1 MSDAANAFRAGLVI
15 IAGTVIAVVFYLSSE
30 KTSFARNSVDYFAYL
45 TDAGGINAKSIISI
59 AGLKAGK
66 INQATLVEVPV
77 GEYIVDLE
85 ARVLQRVG
93 RPLGPDIVVRPNEDF
108 DGVVAV
114 LERQGK
120 LPTRDLVAAE
130 NWDQARVREAID
142 KVKADRVRV
151 ARIDFAV
158 ASQWPVPRDSWV
170 KKGSLGLLGANALF
184 LEPGPSKEM
193 LKQGERL
200 VNVRSATGTE
210 TLLSKAETIIADLA
224 SITHKIDED
233 IGGITSNINGITA
246 ELNRFIAGDED
257 TKPIG
262 EIYELVMNDL
272 RKAVNTVEKA
282 IRDIDGK
289 IAKDDSDFNKL
300 VANVQRITADLAEM
314 TGSGS
319 GPGTGTGA
327 GAGADGGVADPNAG
341 AGDIRAT
348 MASVRKV
355 ADDLAVVTDQLK
367 GVLGDNEDE
376 LGQGVKSL
384 KTTIEELNRS
394 LSSLSEVMGRV
405 ERGEGTVGR
414 LLTDEKIADKVESAV
429 SGAADFVTSLTSMET
444 HVDIGSW
451 YNVNRDA
458 NTTTLSLRLQ
468 PKPDKYYLLEVVD
481 DGGRLE
487 RFTERD
493 VDGNVI
499 RESVREEDNQLR
511 ISAMFAKRFFDFL
524 VLRVGLIETT
534 GGVGANLFLWDD
546 RVELRTDLF
555 DFRGPRDSL
564 ATDAMP
570 ELYLPRWRTL
580 VKAQPIPHLYVSAG
594 LDDALNGIG
603 PTGIQLYDAR
613 LGYGLDYF
621 IGVGLT
627 FQDEDLRSI
636 LPFIPGG

>member
-15 IAGTVIAVVFYLSSE
+15 IVGAVIAVVFYLSSE
-30 KTSFARNSVDYFAYL
+30 KTSFARDSVEYYAYL

-66 INQATLVEVPV
+66 INNATLVEIPV
-77 GEYIVDLE
+77 GDYVVDLE
-85 ARVLQRVG
+85 ARVLQRVD
-93 RPLGPDIVVRPNEDF
+93 RPLNADLKVSVHEDF
-108 DGVVAV
+108 DEAIAD
-114 LERQGK
+114 LERMGK
-120 LPTRDLVAAE
+120 LPTRDQVAAE
-130 NWDQARVREAID
+130 KWDQARVRAAIESA
-142 KVKADRVRV
+142 KKEPIRV

-158 ASQWPVPRDSWV
+158 ASQWPVPLDSWV

-193 LKQGERL
+193 LKEGARL
-200 VNVRSATGTE
+200 VNVRSLTGTE
-210 TLLSKAETIIADLA
+210 TLLSKAEGIVANLDSMTKKLD
-224 SITHKIDED
+224 HD
-233 IGGITSNINGITA
+233 IGGITSNINGITG
-246 ELNRFIAGDED
+246 ELNRFIAGDE
-257 TKPIG
+257 THKPLN
-262 EIYELVMNDL
+262 EIYAMVMDDL
-272 RKAVNTVEKA
+272 RKAVNTIEKA
-282 IRDIDGK
+282 IRNVDGK
-289 IAKDDSDFNKL
+289 IADDNSDFSKL
-300 VANVQRITADLAEM
+300 VANVQRITSDLAQM
-314 TGSGS
+314 TGSGP
-319 GPGTGTGA
+319 GGGTGP
-327 GAGADGGVADPNAG
+327 DGGPAEG
-341 AGDIRAT
+341 EGDIRAT
-348 MASVRKV
+348 MVSVRKV
-355 ADDLAVVTDQLK
+355 ADDLSVVTGQLK
-367 GVLGDNEDE
+367 EMLGDNEEE

-394 LSSLSEVMGRV
+394 LASLSEVMGRV

-429 SGAADFVTSLTSMET
+429 SGAADFVSSLTSMET
-444 HVDIGSW
+444 HVDIGTW
-451 YNVNRDA
+451 YNFNRDA
-458 NTTTLSLRLQ
+458 NTTTLGLKLQ

-487 RFTERD
+487 RYTERD
-493 VDGNVI
+493 VENGTI

-555 DFRGPRDSL
+555 DFRGPRDTL
-564 ATDAMP
+564 ATDNLP
-570 ELYLPRWRTL
+570 EFYLPRWRTL
-580 VKAQPIPHLYVSAG
+580 LKAQPIPHMYVSAG
-594 LDDALNGIG
+594 IDDALNSVG
-603 PTGIQLYDAR
+603 PGGVQLYDPNT
-613 LGYGLDYF
+613 GYGLDYF

>member
-15 IAGTVIAVVFYLSSE
+15 IVGTVIAVVFYVSSE
-30 KTSFARNSVDYFAYL
+30 KTSFARNSLDYYAYL

-66 INQATLVEVPV
+66 INQATLVEIPV
-77 GEYIVDLE
+77 SEYIVDLE

-93 RPLGPDIVVRPNEDF
+93 RPLGADLAVKAHEDF
-108 DGVVAV
+108 DGVIGI
-114 LERQGK
+114 LERQGR
-120 LPTRDLVAAE
+120 LPTREQVTSE
-130 NWDQARVREAID
+130 SWDQARVREAID
-142 KVKADRVRV
+142 KAKAARVRV
-151 ARIDFAV
+151 ARIDFSV
-158 ASQWPVPRDSWV
+158 ASQWPVPVDSWV

-184 LEPGPSKEM
+184 LEPGPAKEV

-200 VNVRSATGTE
+200 INVRSATGTE
-210 TLLSKAETIIADLA
+210 TLLSKAEGIIADLA

-282 IRDIDGK
+282 VRDIDGK

-314 TGSGS
+314 TGSG
-319 GPGTGTGA
+319 PGA
-327 GAGADGGVADPNAG
+327 GAGPDGGTGEGD
-341 AGDIRAT
+341 GDIRAT

-355 ADDLAVVTDQLK
+355 ADDLAVVTEQLK

-384 KTTIEELNRS
+384 KTTIDELNRS

-534 GGVGANLFLWDD
+534 GGVGANLFLFDD

-555 DFRGPRDSL
+555 DFRGPRDTL
-564 ATDAMP
+564 ATDALP

-594 LDDALNGIG
+594 IDDALNGVG
-603 PTGIQLYDAR
+603 PGGIQLYDPR
-613 LGYGLDYF
+613 VGYGLDYF

>member
-15 IAGTVIAVVFYLSSE
+15 IVGAVIAVVFYLSSE
-30 KTSFARNSVDYFAYL
+30 KTSFARDSVEYYAYL

-66 INQATLVEVPV
+66 INNATLVEIPV
-77 GEYIVDLE
+77 GDYVVDLE
-85 ARVLQRVG
+85 ARVLQRVD
-93 RPLGPDIVVRPNEDF
+93 RPLNADLKVSVHEDF
-108 DGVVAV
+108 DEAIAD
-114 LERQGK
+114 LERMGK
-120 LPTRDLVAAE
+120 LPTRDQVAAE
-130 NWDQARVREAID
+130 GWDQARVRAAIESA
-142 KVKADRVRV
+142 KKEPIRV

-158 ASQWPVPRDSWV
+158 ASQWPVPEDSWV

-193 LKQGERL
+193 LKEGARL
-200 VNVRSATGTE
+200 VNVRSLTGTE
-210 TLLSKAETIIADLA
+210 TLLSKAEGIVANLDSMTKKLD
-224 SITHKIDED
+224 HD

-246 ELNRFIAGDED
+246 ELNRFISGDE
-257 TKPIG
+257 THKPLN
-262 EIYELVMNDL
+262 EIYAMVMDDL
-272 RKAVNTVEKA
+272 RKAVNTIEKA
-282 IRDIDGK
+282 IRNVDGK
-289 IAKDDSDFNKL
+289 IADDNSDFSKL
-300 VANVQRITADLAEM
+300 VANVQRITSDLAQM
-314 TGSGS
+314 TVS
-319 GPGTGTGA
+319 GPGSGTGP
-327 GAGADGGVADPNAG
+327 DGGPAEG
-341 AGDIRAT
+341 EGDIRAT
-348 MASVRKV
+348 MVSVRKV
-355 ADDLAVVTDQLK
+355 ADDLSVVTGQLK
-367 GVLGDNEDE
+367 EMLGDNEEE

-394 LSSLSEVMGRV
+394 LASLSEVMGRV

-429 SGAADFVTSLTSMET
+429 SGAADFVSSLTSMET
-444 HVDIGSW
+444 HVDIGTW
-451 YNVNRDA
+451 YNFNRDA
-458 NTTTLSLRLQ
+458 NTTTLGLKLQ

-487 RFTERD
+487 RYTERD
-493 VDGNVI
+493 VENGTI

-555 DFRGPRDSL
+555 DFRGPRDTL
-564 ATDAMP
+564 ASDNLP
-570 ELYLPRWRTL
+570 EFYLPRWRTL
-580 VKAQPIPHLYVSAG
+580 LKAQPIPHMYVSAG
-594 LDDALNGIG
+594 IDDALNSVG
-603 PTGIQLYDAR
+603 PGGVQLYDPNT
-613 LGYGLDYF
+613 GYGLDYF

>member
-1 MSDAANAFRAGLVI
+1 MSDTANAFRAGLVI
-15 IAGTVIAVVFYLSSE
+15 IAGTVIAVIFYLSSE
-30 KTSFARNSVDYFAYL
+30 KTSFARDSVEYYAYL

-66 INQATLVEVPV
+66 INQADLVEVPV

-93 RPLGPDIVVRPNEDF
+93 RPLGADIVVKTHEDF
-108 DGVVAV
+108 DGVIAM

-120 LPTRDLVAAE
+120 LPTHEQVSSE
-130 NWDQARVREAID
+130 SWDQARVRTAID
-142 KVKADRVRV
+142 KAKDDRVRV

-158 ASQWPVPRDSWV
+158 ATKWPVPVDSWV

-184 LEPGPSKEM
+184 LEPGPSKQM
-193 LKQGERL
+193 LKEGERL

-210 TLLSKAETIIADLA
+210 TLLSKAEGIIADLQ
-224 SITHKIDED
+224 SITHKIDQD

-262 EIYELVMNDL
+262 EIYELVMTDL
-272 RKAVNTVEKA
+272 RRAVNTVEKA

-300 VANVQRITADLAEM
+300 VANVQRITADLADM
-314 TGSGS
+314 TGSGT
-319 GPGTGTGA
+319 GTGTGA
-327 GAGADGGVADPNAG
+327 DGGPGEGD
-341 AGDIRAT
+341 GDIRAT

-429 SGAADFVTSLTSMET
+429 SGAADFVSSLTSMET

-451 YNVNRDA
+451 YNINRDA

-555 DFRGPRDSL
+555 DFRGPRDTL

-580 VKAQPIPHLYVSAG
+580 VKAQPIPHLYISAG

-603 PTGIQLYDAR
+603 PTGIQLYDPR
-613 LGYGLDYF
+613 VGYGLDYF

>member
-15 IAGTVIAVVFYLSSE
+15 IVGTVIGVIFYLSSE
-30 KTSFARNSVDYFAYL
+30 KVSFARDSVDYYAYL
-45 TDAGGINAKSIISI
+45 TDATGINAKSIISI

-66 INQATLVEVPV
+66 INEATLVEVPI
-77 GEYIVDLE
+77 GEYVVDLE
-85 ARVLQRVG
+85 ARVLQRVD
-93 RPLGPDIVVRPNEDF
+93 RPLGADLTVKPHDDF
-108 DGVVAV
+108 DGVIAN
-114 LERQGK
+114 LEKRGT
-120 LPTRDLVAAE
+120 LPTRAQVAE
-130 NWDQARVREAID
+130 EKWDQARVREAIEAA
-142 KVKADRVRV
+142 KQERVRV

-158 ASQWPVPRDSWV
+158 SKQWPVPVDSWV

-184 LEPGPSKEM
+184 LEPGPSKTM
-193 LKQGERL
+193 FKGGER
-200 VNVRSATGTE
+200 VINVRSATGNE
-210 TLLSKAETIIADLA
+210 ALLSKAEGIIGDLA
-224 SITHKIDED
+224 SITHKIDQE
-233 IGGITSNINGITA
+233 IGGIASNINGITA

-262 EIYELVMNDL
+262 EIYELVMTDL

-282 IRDIDGK
+282 VRDIDGK

-300 VANVQRITADLAEM
+300 VANVQRITADLADM
-314 TGSGS
+314 TGSG
-319 GPGTGTGA
+319 PGA
-327 GAGADGGVADPNAG
+327 GVGPDGGTAEGD
-341 AGDIRAT
+341 GDIRAT

-355 ADDLAVVTDQLK
+355 ADDLSVVTEQLK
-367 GVLGDNEDE
+367 GVLGDNEEE

-394 LSSLSEVMGRV
+394 LASLSEVMGRV

-429 SGAADFVTSLTSMET
+429 SGAADFVSSLTSMET

-487 RFTERD
+487 RYTERD

-534 GGVGANLFLWDD
+534 GGVGANLFLFDD
-546 RVELRTDLF
+546 RVELRSDVF
-555 DFRGPRDSL
+555 DFRGPRDTLS
-564 ATDAMP
+564 TDAQP
-570 ELYLPRWRTL
+570 DFYLPRWRTL

-594 LDDALNGIG
+594 LDDALNSVG
-603 PTGIQLYDAR
+603 PRGLQLYDPR
-613 LGYGLDYF
+613 TGFGLDYF

-627 FQDEDLRSI
+627 FQDEDLRAI

>member
-15 IAGTVIAVVFYLSSE
+15 IVGAVIAVVFYLSSE
-30 KTSFARNSVDYFAYL
+30 KTSFARDSVEYYAYL

-66 INQATLVEVPV
+66 INNATLVEIPV
-77 GEYIVDLE
+77 GDYVVDLE
-85 ARVLQRVG
+85 ARVLQRVD
-93 RPLGPDIVVRPNEDF
+93 RPLNADLKVSVHEDF
-108 DGVVAV
+108 DEAIAD
-114 LERQGK
+114 LERMGK
-120 LPTRDLVAAE
+120 LPTRDQVAAE
-130 NWDQARVREAID
+130 GWDQARVRAAIESA
-142 KVKADRVRV
+142 KKEPIRV

-158 ASQWPVPRDSWV
+158 ASQWPVPEDSWV

-193 LKQGERL
+193 LKEGARL
-200 VNVRSATGTE
+200 VNVRSLTGTE
-210 TLLSKAETIIADLA
+210 TLLSKAEGIVANLDSMTKKLD
-224 SITHKIDED
+224 HD

-246 ELNRFIAGDED
+246 ELNRFISGDE
-257 TKPIG
+257 THKPLN
-262 EIYELVMNDL
+262 EIYAMVMDDL
-272 RKAVNTVEKA
+272 RKAVNTIEKA
-282 IRDIDGK
+282 IRNVDGK
-289 IAKDDSDFNKL
+289 IADDNRDFSKL
-300 VANVQRITADLAEM
+300 VANVQRITSDLAQM
-314 TGSGS
+314 TGSGPGS
-319 GPGTGTGA
+319 GTGP
-327 GAGADGGVADPNAG
+327 DGGPAEG
-341 AGDIRAT
+341 EGDIRAT
-348 MASVRKV
+348 MVSVRKV
-355 ADDLAVVTDQLK
+355 ADDLSVVTGQLK
-367 GVLGDNEDE
+367 EMLGDNEEE

-394 LSSLSEVMGRV
+394 LASLSEVMGRV

-429 SGAADFVTSLTSMET
+429 SGAADFVSSLTSMET
-444 HVDIGSW
+444 HVDIGTW
-451 YNVNRDA
+451 YNFNRDA
-458 NTTTLSLRLQ
+458 NTTTLGLKLQ

-487 RFTERD
+487 RYTERD
-493 VDGNVI
+493 VENGTI

-555 DFRGPRDSL
+555 DFRGPRDTL
-564 ATDAMP
+564 ASDNLP
-570 ELYLPRWRTL
+570 EFYLPRWRTL
-580 VKAQPIPHLYVSAG
+580 LKAQPIPHMYVSAG
-594 LDDALNGIG
+594 IDDALNSVG
-603 PTGIQLYDAR
+603 PGGVQLYDPNT
-613 LGYGLDYF
+613 GYGLDYF

>member
-15 IAGTVIAVVFYLSSE
+15 IVGAVIAVVFYLSSE
-30 KTSFARNSVDYFAYL
+30 KTSFARDSVEYYAYL

-66 INQATLVEVPV
+66 INNATLVEIPV
-77 GEYIVDLE
+77 GDYVVDLE
-85 ARVLQRVG
+85 ARVLQRVD
-93 RPLGPDIVVRPNEDF
+93 RPLNADLKVSVHEDF
-108 DGVVAV
+108 DEAIAD
-114 LERQGK
+114 LERMGK
-120 LPTRDLVAAE
+120 LPTRDQVAAE
-130 NWDQARVREAID
+130 SWDQARVRAAIESAR
-142 KVKADRVRV
+142 KEPIRV

-158 ASQWPVPRDSWV
+158 ASQWPVPEDSWV

-193 LKQGERL
+193 LKEGARL
-200 VNVRSATGTE
+200 VNVRSLTGTE
-210 TLLSKAETIIADLA
+210 TLLSKAEGIVANLDSMTKKLD
-224 SITHKIDED
+224 HD

-246 ELNRFIAGDED
+246 ELNRFISGDE
-257 TKPIG
+257 THKPLN
-262 EIYELVMNDL
+262 EIYAMVMDDL
-272 RKAVNTVEKA
+272 RKAVNTIEKA
-282 IRDIDGK
+282 IRNVDGK
-289 IAKDDSDFNKL
+289 IADDNSDFSKL
-300 VANVQRITADLAEM
+300 VANVQRITSDLAQM
-314 TGSGS
+314 TGSGPGS
-319 GPGTGTGA
+319 GTGP
-327 GAGADGGVADPNAG
+327 DGGPAEG
-341 AGDIRAT
+341 EGDIRAT
-348 MASVRKV
+348 MVSVRKV
-355 ADDLAVVTDQLK
+355 ADDLSVVTGQLK
-367 GVLGDNEDE
+367 EMLGDNEEE

-394 LSSLSEVMGRV
+394 LASLSEVMGRV

-429 SGAADFVTSLTSMET
+429 SGAADFVSSLTSMET
-444 HVDIGSW
+444 HVDIGTW
-451 YNVNRDA
+451 YNFNRDA
-458 NTTTLSLRLQ
+458 NTTTLGLKLQ

-487 RFTERD
+487 RYTERD
-493 VDGNVI
+493 VENGTI

-555 DFRGPRDSL
+555 DFRGPRDTL
-564 ATDAMP
+564 ASDNLP
-570 ELYLPRWRTL
+570 EFYLPRWRTL
-580 VKAQPIPHLYVSAG
+580 LKAQPIPHMYVSAG
-594 LDDALNGIG
+594 IDDALNSVG
-603 PTGIQLYDAR
+603 PGGVQLYDPNT
-613 LGYGLDYF
+613 GYGLDYF

>member
-1 MSDAANAFRAGLVI
+1 MSDTANAFRAGLVI
-15 IAGTVIAVVFYLSSE
+15 IAGTVIAVIFYLSSE
-30 KTSFARNSVDYFAYL
+30 KTSFARDSVEYYAYL

-66 INQATLVEVPV
+66 INQADLVEVPV

-93 RPLGPDIVVRPNEDF
+93 RPLGADIVVKTHEDF
-108 DGVVAV
+108 DGVIGM

-120 LPTRDLVAAE
+120 LPTHEQVSSE
-130 NWDQARVREAID
+130 NWDQARVRLAID
-142 KVKADRVRV
+142 KAKDDRVRV

-158 ASQWPVPRDSWV
+158 ATKWPVPVDSWV

-184 LEPGPSKEM
+184 LEPGPSKQM
-193 LKQGERL
+193 LKEGERL

-210 TLLSKAETIIADLA
+210 TLLSKAEGIIADLQ
-224 SITHKIDED
+224 SITHKIDQD

-262 EIYELVMNDL
+262 EIYELVMTDL
-272 RKAVNTVEKA
+272 RRAVNTVEKA

-300 VANVQRITADLAEM
+300 VANVQRITADLADM
-314 TGSGS
+314 TGSGT
-319 GPGTGTGA
+319 GTGTGA
-327 GAGADGGVADPNAG
+327 DGGPGEGD
-341 AGDIRAT
+341 GDIRAT

-394 LSSLSEVMGRV
+394 LASLSEVMGRV

-429 SGAADFVTSLTSMET
+429 SGAADFVSSLTSMET

-451 YNVNRDA
+451 YNINRDA

-555 DFRGPRDSL
+555 DFRGPRDTL

-603 PTGIQLYDAR
+603 PTGIQLYDPR
-613 LGYGLDYF
+613 VGYGLDYF

>member
-1 MSDAANAFRAGLVI
+1 MNDAANAFRAGIVI
-15 IAGTVIAVVFYLSSE
+15 IVGTVIGVIFYVSSE
-30 KTSFARNSVDYFAYL
+30 KTSFARNSVDYYAYL
-45 TDAGGINAKSIISI
+45 TDATGINAKSIISI

-66 INQATLVEVPV
+66 INETTLTEISI

-85 ARVLQRVG
+85 ARVLQRVD
-93 RPLGPDIVVRPNEDF
+93 RPLVADVTVKANDDF
-108 DGVVAV
+108 DGVIGN
-114 LERQGK
+114 LEKQGK
-120 LPTRDLVAAE
+120 LPTRERVAAE
-130 NWDQARVREAID
+130 KLDQASVRTAIE
-142 KVKADRVRV
+142 KAKQDRLRV
-151 ARIDFAV
+151 ARIDFSVSAE
-158 ASQWPVPRDSWV
+158 WPVPNDSWV

-184 LEPGPSKEM
+184 LEPGPSKTM
-193 LKQGERL
+193 FKGGERI
-200 VNVRSATGTE
+200 VNVRSATGNE
-210 TLLSKAETIIADLA
+210 TLLSKAEGIIADVQ
-224 SITHKIDED
+224 SITHKIDQE
-233 IGGITSNINGITA
+233 IGGIASDIKGVTG
-246 ELNRFIAGDED
+246 ELNSFIAGDENN
-257 TKPIG
+257 KPIS
-262 EIYELVMNDL
+262 EIYQLVMTDL
-272 RKAVNTVEKA
+272 RRAVNTVEKA
-282 IRDIDGK
+282 VRDIDGK

-300 VANVQRITADLAEM
+300 VANVQRITADLADM
-314 TGSGS
+314 TGSGPGGGTGPDG
-319 GPGTGTGA
+319 GPGDA
-327 GAGADGGVADPNAG
+327 E
-341 AGDIRAT
+341 GDIRAT
-348 MASVRKV
+348 MTSVRKV
-355 ADDLAVVTDQLK
+355 ADDLAVVTEQLK
-367 GVLGDNEDE
+367 GVLGDNEEE
-376 LGQGVKSL
+376 LGQGVRSL

-429 SGAADFVTSLTSMET
+429 SGAADFVSSLTSMET

-458 NTTTLSLRLQ
+458 NTTTLGLRLQ

-493 VDGNVI
+493 INGNVI

-534 GGVGANLFLWDD
+534 GGVGANLFLFDD
-546 RVELRTDLF
+546 RVELRSDLF
-555 DFRGPRDSL
+555 GFRGPRDTLS
-564 ATDAMP
+564 TDAMP

-594 LDDALNGIG
+594 IDDALNGVG
-603 PTGIQLYDAR
+603 PRGIQLYDAR
-613 LGYGLDYF
+613 VGYGLDYF

-627 FQDEDLRSI
+627 FQDEDLRAI

>member
-1 MSDAANAFRAGLVI
+1 MSDAANAFRAGIVI
-15 IAGTVIAVVFYLSSE
+15 IVGTVIGVIFYVSSE
-30 KTSFARNSVDYFAYL
+30 KTSFARNSIDYYAYL
-45 TDAGGINAKSIISI
+45 TDATGINAKSIISI

-66 INQATLVEVPV
+66 INQATLVEVTI
-77 GEYIVDLE
+77 GEYVVDLE
-85 ARVLQRVG
+85 ARVLQRVD
-93 RPLGPDIVVRPNEDF
+93 RPLGPDVVVKPHDDF
-108 DGVVAV
+108 DGVVAN
-114 LERQGK
+114 LEKQGK
-120 LPTRDLVAAE
+120 LPTREAVTAE
-130 NWDQARVREAID
+130 QWDEARVRAAIA
-142 KVKADRVRV
+142 KVKQERVRV

-158 ASQWPVPRDSWV
+158 SAEWPVPVDSWV

-184 LEPGPSKEM
+184 LEPGPSKTM
-193 LKQGERL
+193 LKLGERL
-200 VNVRSATGTE
+200 INVRSATSTE
-210 TLLSKAETIIADLA
+210 TLLSKADGIVADLA
-224 SITHKIDED
+224 SITHKIDQD
-233 IGGITSNINGITA
+233 IGGITSNINGITG

-262 EIYELVMNDL
+262 EIYQLVMTDL

-282 IRDIDGK
+282 VRDIDGK

-314 TGSGS
+314 TGSGT
-319 GPGTGTGA
+319 GTGT
-327 GAGADGGVADPNAG
+327 GADGGVASPNG
-341 AGDIRAT
+341 DAGDIRAT

-355 ADDLAVVTDQLK
+355 ADDLSVVTEQLK
-367 GVLGDNEDE
+367 GVLGDNEEE
-376 LGQGVKSL
+376 LGEGVKSL
-384 KTTIEELNRS
+384 KTTIDELNRS
-394 LSSLSEVMGRV
+394 LASLSEVMGRV

-429 SGAADFVTSLTSMET
+429 SGAADFVSSLTSMET

-451 YNVNRDA
+451 YNINRDA
-458 NTTTLSLRLQ
+458 NTTTLGLRLQ

-481 DGGRLE
+481 DGGRME

-493 VDGNVI
+493 INGNVI

-534 GGVGANLFLWDD
+534 GGVGANLFLFDD
-546 RVELRTDLF
+546 RVELRSDLF
-555 DFRGPRDSL
+555 NFRGPRDTLS
-564 ATDAMP
+564 TDALP
-570 ELYLPRWRTL
+570 DFYLPRWRTL

-594 LDDALNGIG
+594 IDDALNGVG
-603 PTGIQLYDAR
+603 PRGIQLYDPR
-613 LGYGLDYF
+613 VGYGLDYF

-627 FQDEDLRSI
+627 FQDEDLRAI